1 LYSFQ
6 FFLEY
11 QVADTCLLVNFID
24 GLLELIEELLFFP
37 FEVLVLLEAHF
48 VLPLDILEDGVLL
61 HDMVL
66 GLLERAHDRVVLE
79 LLLGELLQLLV
90 GLLQGLHYLLVG
102 LLLIHLLLLHRCV
115 LLLRV
120 TQLILQLL
128 DYVQVCVRYFLI
140 VVLDVIVFLL
150 MFGSQVLN
158 SLILFGLDLENKSLP
173 LALHLFSE
181 QEHLVLEFQ
190 RDLIRNSLE
199 LTAHLSRTFVE
210 IFCQRVKIL
219 HVSNFLLLLLDF
231 KCADILFELSLHDT
245 VVVLGILECDLGLLF
260 EFSELVKVLEDQ
272 VLDPL
277 LVYFDFDF
285 MLLREILQLPL
296 LVSQLSLLIFQ
307 FLLAN
312 DPEVVDSLSLILV
325 KTSKVLLLPNFV
337 LEGSAL
343 NTE

>member
-1 LYSFQ
+1 
-6 FFLEY
+6 
-11 QVADTCLLVNFID
+11 VNFVD

-79 LLLGELLQLLV
+79 LLLGELLQLLI

-102 LLLIHLLLLHRCV
+102 LLLVHLLLLHRRV

-150 MFGSQVLN
+150 MFGSQVFN
-158 SLILFGLDLENKSLP
+158 GLILFGLDLENKSLP

-199 LTAHLSRTFVE
+199 FTAHLSRTFVE
-210 IFCQRVKIL
+210 IFCQRVKVL
-219 HVSNFLLLLLDF
+219 HVSNLLLLLLDF

-245 VVVLGILECDLGLLF
+245 VVVLGIL
-260 EFSELVKVLEDQ
+260 
-272 VLDPL
+272 
-277 LVYFDFDF
+277 
-285 MLLREILQLPL
+285 
-296 LVSQLSLLIFQ
+296 
-307 FLLAN
+307 
-312 DPEVVDSLSLILV
+312 
-325 KTSKVLLLPNFV
+325 
-337 LEGSAL
+337 
-343 NTE
+343 

>member
-1 LYSFQ
+1 
-6 FFLEY
+6 
-11 QVADTCLLVNFID
+11 VNFID
-24 GLLELIEELLFFP
+24 CLLELIEELLFFP

-102 LLLIHLLLLHRCV
+102 LLLIHLLLLHRRV

-158 SLILFGLDLENKSLP
+158 GLILFSLDLENKSLS

-181 QEHLVLEFQ
+181 
-190 RDLIRNSLE
+190 
-199 LTAHLSRTFVE
+199 
-210 IFCQRVKIL
+210 
-219 HVSNFLLLLLDF
+219 
-231 KCADILFELSLHDT
+231 
-245 VVVLGILECDLGLLF
+245 
-260 EFSELVKVLEDQ
+260 
-272 VLDPL
+272 
-277 LVYFDFDF
+277 
-285 MLLREILQLPL
+285 
-296 LVSQLSLLIFQ
+296 
-307 FLLAN
+307 
-312 DPEVVDSLSLILV
+312 
-325 KTSKVLLLPNFV
+325 
-337 LEGSAL
+337 
-343 NTE
+343 

>member
-1 LYSFQ
+1 M
-6 FFLEY
+6 
-11 QVADTCLLVNFID
+11 NFID
-24 GLLELIEELLFFP
+24 SLLELIEELLLFP
-37 FEVLVLLEAHF
+37 FEVLVLLEADL

-66 GLLERAHDRVVLE
+66 CLLERAHDRVVLE

-102 LLLIHLLLLHRCV
+102 LLLIHLLLLHRRV
-115 LLLRV
+115 FLLRV

-158 SLILFGLDLENKSLP
+158 GLILFGLDLENKCLP
-173 LALHLFSE
+173 LTLHLFSE

-190 RDLIRNSLE
+190 RDLIRNSLKF
-199 LTAHLSRTFVE
+199 TAHLSRTLVE
-210 IFCQRVKIL
+210 IFSQRVKIL

-231 KCADILFELSLHDT
+231 KCAYILFEFSLHDT
-245 VVVLGILECDLGLLF
+245 VVVLGVLECDFGLFF
-260 EFSELVKVLEDQ
+260 ELSELIKVLEDQ

-296 LVSQLSLLIFQ
+296 FVPQLGLLIFQ
-307 FLLAN
+307 LLLAN

-325 KTSKVLLLPNFV
+325 KTSKVLLLPYFIF
-337 LEGSAL
+337 EGSAL
-343 NTE
+343 DTE